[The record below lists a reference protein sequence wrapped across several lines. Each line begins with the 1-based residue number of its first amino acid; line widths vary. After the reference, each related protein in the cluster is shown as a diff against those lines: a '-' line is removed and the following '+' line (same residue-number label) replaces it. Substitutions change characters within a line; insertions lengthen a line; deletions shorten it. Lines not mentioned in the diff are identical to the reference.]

1 MNEERDSLNQLPEHL
16 QRSWREL
23 GGEGHLEVKNS
34 FITVSSQHKQ
44 LPRSASWSGS
54 SSRTSSQSESESSSF
69 RRNRSGATAQPPE
82 HFTFEVSDS
91 GSASDGMTEQL
102 DAHRSGKR
110 KGPFKGQELH
120 DMGQCTPCNS
130 LFHGTNCV
138 RGEDC
143 EFCHLDH
150 DDDIKRAHRRP
161 CKATRNRCKKIIE
174 KLQASYKDDPE
185 ELDKQLQSLIC
196 KHPYVAGLLRGYSE
210 LGARYCSE
218 QSAVPDTEQDCATG
232 QNPLAS
238 KNQRNLVSL

>member
-1 MNEERDSLNQLPEHL
+1 MARVGWGRPLGVATNSLKAL
-16 QRSWREL
+16 
-23 GGEGHLEVKNS
+23 
-34 FITVSSQHKQ
+34 SSQHNQ

-54 SSRTSSQSESESSSF
+54 SSITSSQSQSESESSGF
-69 RRNRSGATAQPPE
+69 HRNRTGTTAPPPE
-82 HFTFEVSDS
+82 HLTFDASDS
-91 GSASDGMTEQL
+91 GSASEGVTEQM
-102 DAHRSGKR
+102 DAHRSGKP

-120 DMGQCTPCNS
+120 NMGQCTPRNNLS
-130 LFHGTNCV
+130 YGTNCV
-138 RGEDC
+138 PGEDSDDG
-143 EFCHLDH
+143 HLDR